1 MTVPSLTGV
10 RGAAALWVLL
20 FHVQSFAN
28 GYGAPWLKSVPLL
41 AEGWVGVD
49 LFFVL
54 SGFILMFVHEADFE
68 QLRGRAVLHFA
79 ALRFFRIYPL
89 ATAVLILIA
98 LLVFADPGFAPWYRQ
113 SHDPADL
120 TGMAFL
126 RTLLLATRWY
136 PPFVGDWNQPVWSLS
151 VEIIGYCALP
161 FLAFATTRVSSRPVL
176 VALAA
181 VCLVAP
187 VALQPVVGSRVDN
200 DIFGFAIIR
209 MAGAFTGGV
218 MLCRLHRL
226 TPAGFGRWQGAIGDV
241 ALVVLVVT
249 LLTPLKTWAAT
260 PCFGALIYG
269 IASGRGAADWLFGRP
284 VSLFFG
290 RISFPLYLIHAMVL
304 IWGYY
309 ELGAHGAGWPLTG
322 VALGLYIPGIIL
334 AAWGLHL
341 AVERPSQRLGRAVA
355 RRLEPAA
362 GSASP
367 RSGGNARKPASPG

>member
-1 MTVPSLTGV
+1 MNPASEFSRMTVPSLTGV

-20 FHVQSFAN
+20 FHLQSFAN
-28 GYGAPWLKSVPLL
+28 GYGVPWLKSVPLL
-41 AEGWVGVD
+41 ADGWVGVD

-68 QLRGRAVLHFA
+68 QLRGRVVLRFA
-79 ALRFFRIYPL
+79 SLRFFRIYPL

-98 LLVFADPGFAPWYRQ
+98 LLVFADPGFAPWYQ
-113 SHDPADL
+113 ATHDPADL

-161 FLAFATTRVSSRPVL
+161 FLAFGVTRVSSPPL
-176 VALAA
+176 LAILAA
-181 VCLVAP
+181 ACLIAP
-187 VALQPVVGSRVDN
+187 VALQPIVGSRLDN

-209 MAGAFTGGV
+209 MAGGFTGGV
-218 MLCRLHRL
+218 LLGRLHRL
-226 TPAGFGRWQGAIGDV
+226 TPVSFSRWQGAIGDLALV
-241 ALVVLVVT
+241 ALIVT
-249 LLTPLKTWAAT
+249 LLTPLGTLAT
-260 PCFGALIYG
+260 TVCFGALIYG
-269 IASGRGAADWLFGRP
+269 IASGRGASNWLFARP

-304 IWGYY
+304 IWIYY
-309 ELGAHGAGWPLTG
+309 ELGAHGAVWPVTG
-322 VALGLYIPGIIL
+322 IALGLYIPGVVL

-341 AVERPSQRLGRAVA
+341 LVERPSQRLGRALAGAIRTV
-355 RRLEPAA
+355 RRA
-362 GSASP
+362 
-367 RSGGNARKPASPG
+367 